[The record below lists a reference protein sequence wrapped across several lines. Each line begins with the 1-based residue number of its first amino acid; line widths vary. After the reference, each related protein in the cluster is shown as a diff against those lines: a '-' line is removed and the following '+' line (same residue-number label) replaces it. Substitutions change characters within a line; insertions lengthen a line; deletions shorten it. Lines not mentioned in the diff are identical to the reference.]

1 VRGEVQ
7 DQVQGMEN
15 AGVLF
20 GSEMPAPLSLTAAA
34 VSATVPPP
42 SVSVSLLLL
51 STSEKSSPAPCS
63 STGDDGWGQERTDWE
78 RLA

>member
-51 STSEKSSPAPCS
+51 STSE
-63 STGDDGWGQERTDWE
+63 
-78 RLA
+78 